1 MYQKRVPKTM
11 KIEACRG
18 LGGLGSDLGMK
29 ILLEAAL
36 ANFGQP
42 RFLQNLR
49 QISPDGAKLGPRWRQ
64 DGPRRALDGRPE
76 VTWRAILAIL
86 TGLGSDLC
94 KNGRSVKSNNT
105 TTFWLHFGILA
116 GLFGGSSGLSWT
128 ILATSW
134 ALLGD
139 LGSSWEL
146 FGNMFELRWL

>member
-1 MYQKRVPKTM
+1 
-11 KIEACRG
+11 
-18 LGGLGSDLGMK
+18 MK

-94 KNGRSVKSNNT
+94 KNGRSVKTNNN
-105 TTFWLHFGILA
+105 TTFWLHFVGILA
-116 GLFGGSSGLSWT
+116 GLFGGSSGRSWA

-134 ALLGD
+134 AISEAMLGYV
-139 LGSSWEL
+139 GASWRKDGL
-146 FGNMFELRWL
+146 C